1 MAERAKTNST
11 TKPGCDNYVDIKSQI
26 DAQGSRWYYVAR
38 MDPEEEAYR
47 NLAIRRPKTEERPT
61 INVDTLFS
69 PDTIARSFGSQ
80 LSFASQHTPS
90 PLPQQHYQQPQ
101 VQQSYPPLNCETSVN
116 PYQQQSGVP
125 QQQSGVPQQQAQSPF
140 TANVVQGYPQQ

>member
-1 MAERAKTNST
+1 MGERAKTNST

-26 DAQGSRWYYVAR
+26 DVQGNRWYYVAR

-61 INVDTLFS
+61 VNVDTLFS

-80 LSFASQHTPS
+80 LSFASQQVPS
-90 PLPQQHYQQPQ
+90 PLAQQQIPQQQYQQQ
-101 VQQSYPPLNCETSVN
+101 VQQNYPPLNCETSVN

-125 QQQSGVPQQQAQSPF
+125 QQQVQSPF